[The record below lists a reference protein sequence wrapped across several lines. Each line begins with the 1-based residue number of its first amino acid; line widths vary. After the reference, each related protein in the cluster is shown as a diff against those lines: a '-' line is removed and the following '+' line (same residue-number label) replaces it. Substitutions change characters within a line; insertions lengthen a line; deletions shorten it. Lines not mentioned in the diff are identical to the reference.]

1 MTMVTYGM
9 VQSIAA
15 EARGIVD
22 ETIRF
27 HAVFVNPEKQVK
39 KGLFV
44 PLENGAETLKT
55 AIEHG
60 AIASFW
66 PIGEPLPRYIP
77 NQFPLFFVP
86 SPLEAAAVLLERYL
100 AQSGGDG
107 DTEFSFAFPEKG
119 GTYAPA
125 DAAVRLRLAE
135 LQKRWLGA
143 RPAEGCDDSCQ
154 SN

>member
-1 MTMVTYGM
+1 MVTYKM
-9 VQSIAA
+9 VQSIAE

-27 HAVFVNPEKQVK
+27 HAVFVNPAKQVK

-66 PIGEPLPRYIP
+66 PVGDPLPRYIP

-86 SPLEAAAVLLERYL
+86 SPLEAAAVLLEQYL
-100 AQSGGDG
+100 EKSGDDE
-107 DTEFSFAFPEKG
+107 DTEFSFMFPEKD
-119 GTYAPA
+119 GTYVPDDEAI
-125 DAAVRLRLAE
+125 RLRLAE

-143 RPAEGCDDSCQ
+143 RRAKGCDDSCQ
-154 SN
+154 SK